1 MGELIGDVTDT
12 KNGLMTSLLY
22 NNYSRPYNTFSSN
35 RKLWEIAINKYE
47 DPYLITINGR
57 DSINLSYLVHYV
69 IGLKTC
75 KKYPIFNDTP
85 DTLKLYKDNNSNIY
99 LELNGPYASANVM
112 LSSRSVALQ
121 QEDVTDTI
129 QTSSLQ
135 LIE

>member
-22 NNYSRPYNTFSSN
+22 NNYSRPYNTLASN
-35 RKLWEIAINKYE
+35 RKLWKIAINKYE

-57 DSINLSYLVHYV
+57 DSVNFLYLVHYV
-69 IGLKTC
+69 IGLKKC

-85 DTLKLYKDNNSNIY
+85 DTLKLYKNNSNIY
-99 LELNGPYASANVM
+99 LELNGPYTSANVM
-112 LSSRSVALQ
+112 LSCRSVALQ
-121 QEDVTDTI
+121 QEEVTDTI